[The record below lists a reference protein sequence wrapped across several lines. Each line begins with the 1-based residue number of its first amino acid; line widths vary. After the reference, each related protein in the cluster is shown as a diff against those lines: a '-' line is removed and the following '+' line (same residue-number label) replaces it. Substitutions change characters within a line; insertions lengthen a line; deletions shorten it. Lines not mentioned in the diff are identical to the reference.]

1 MRGWISIQSF
11 TEPHDNILGYQP
23 WMLKRR
29 DEWQDLSFT
38 ECKNHSGK
46 IVVKVPGCETREQAK
61 QYTNQEIYIST
72 DQLEQ
77 LESDEYYWS
86 DLIGLKVINKE
97 GITLGVIDSILATG
111 ANDVIIVK
119 GEHEHL
125 IPYIKDSVLDIDLS
139 NKQVTV
145 DWDPDF

>member
-1 MRGWISIQSF
+1 
-11 TEPHDNILGYQP
+11 
-23 WMLKRR
+23 MLKRR